1 MSPANLLEDANRMT
15 ESTHYDVIVIGSG
28 PGGEGAAMKLAKSGC
43 RVALI
48 ERNSR
53 TGGSSTHCGTIPS
66 KVLRHA
72 IQMLADYRDNPLF
85 KGVTEHI
92 RPDYSALL
100 HNVERVIEKQVLQ
113 LNRYCER
120 NHITVYHGHA
130 SFIDTHHIN
139 VAENEGDKETLSADN
154 FIIATGS
161 RPYHPP
167 DLDFN
172 HPRIHDSTSILK
184 LDRTPDSLTIYGAG
198 VIGCEYA
205 SIFCNLDVKVN
216 LVNTRDR
223 LLSFLDDEITDALSY
238 HLREQGTVIRH
249 NEEYG
254 RVEALDDSVI
264 LHSRSGKKIK
274 TDLLLWA
281 NGRTGNSGNMGL
293 DGLGIDS
300 DSRGCVQVDELYRT
314 THSHIYAIG
323 DVIGA
328 PGLASASYDQGR
340 YVAACIAD
348 PEVNWQLDREFPT
361 GIYTS
366 PEISSLGKTERELT
380 DDGVPYEVGQAMFSS
395 IARAQIAGHTVGML
409 KLLFHRETLEILG
422 IHCFGERA
430 SEIIHIGQAV
440 MTRQGK
446 GNSIHYFVET
456 TFNYPTMAE
465 AYRVAA
471 LNGLNRNF

>member
-1 MSPANLLEDANRMT
+1 
-15 ESTHYDVIVIGSG
+15 
-28 PGGEGAAMKLAKSGC
+28 MKLAKSGC

-48 ERNSR
+48 EKNKR

-72 IQMLADYRDNPLF
+72 IQMLADYRNNPLF

-92 RPDYSALL
+92 RPDYAALL

-113 LNRYCER
+113 LNRYCQR

-130 SFIDTHHIN
+130 SFIDSHH
-139 VAENEGDKETLSADN
+139 VVVTKNESEKETLSAEY
-154 FIIATGS
+154 FILATGS
-161 RPYHPP
+161 RP
-167 DLDFN
+167 
-172 HPRIHDSTSILK
+172 STSILK
-184 LDRTPDSLTIYGAG
+184 LDRSPDSLTIYGAG

-216 LVNTRDR
+216 LVNTRDK

-249 NEEYG
+249 NEEYE

-264 LHSRSGKKIK
+264 LHCRSGKKIR

-281 NGRTGNSGNMGL
+281 NGRTGNSDNMGL
-293 DGLGIDS
+293 DILEIES
-300 DSRGCVQVDELYRT
+300 DSRGCIQVDDLYRT
-314 THSHIYAIG
+314 KYQHIYAIG

-380 DDGVPYEVGQAMFSS
+380 DEGIPYEVGQAMFNS

-446 GNSIHYFVET
+446 GNNIRYFVET

>member
-1 MSPANLLEDANRMT
+1 MKSA
-15 ESTHYDVIVIGSG
+15 HYDVIVIGSG

-43 RVALI
+43 RVAMI
-48 ERNSR
+48 ERADR

-72 IQMLADYRDNPLF
+72 IQVLADYRKNPLF

-92 RPDYSALL
+92 TPDYSALL
-100 HNVERVIEKQVLQ
+100 HNVVKVIDQQVLQ

-120 NHITVYHGHA
+120 NHIRVYHGHA
-130 SFIDTHHIN
+130 SFVDPHKISISSSKQDEKILT
-139 VAENEGDKETLSADN
+139 ADA
-154 FIIATGS
+154 FVIATGS
-161 RPYHPP
+161 RPYHPQ
-167 DLDFN
+167 DIDFD

-184 LDRTPDSLTIYGAG
+184 LSQTPDSLSIYGAG

-238 HLREQGTVIRH
+238 HLRDQGTVIRH
-249 NEEYG
+249 NEEYA
-254 RVEALDDSVI
+254 RVETQDDAVI
-264 LHSRSGKKIK
+264 LHCRSGKKIK
-274 TDLLLWA
+274 TAMLLWA
-281 NGRTGNSGNMGL
+281 NGRTGNSDNMGL
-293 DGLGIDS
+293 RALGIAIDR
-300 DSRGCVQVDELYRT
+300 RGCIDVDENYQT
-314 THSHIYAIG
+314 KCGHIYAIG

-340 YVAACIAD
+340 YVAARIAD
-348 PEVNWQLDREFPT
+348 PEVNWQLNREFPT

-380 DDGVPYEVGQAMFSS
+380 AENIPYEVGQANFSS

-409 KLLFHRETLEILG
+409 KLLFHRETLELLG

-440 MTRQGK
+440 MTRP
-446 GNSIHYFVET
+446 GNGNTIRYFTET